1 MKNETKSRPN
11 AYEGERR
18 KMLKRKLL
26 GRKKP
31 SKLTKMQQYMLQRN
45 PFSMLRES
53 LSIKVS

>member
-11 AYEGERR
+11 DYEGERR

-31 SKLTKMQQYMLQRN
+31 IKLTKMQQYMLQRN